1 MVKVYDL
8 NMSLVFQN
16 QIEVTN
22 GNNLVDISLHNV
34 SQGMYFVEISN
45 SNGVLY
51 KNKIIKQ

>member
-22 GNNLVDISLHNV
+22 GNNLEDISLHNV